1 MTCRARALGADAAAM
16 CRSGTGKL
24 AADGAGSKAR
34 PSEPHQ
40 VQWPWLEV
48 SCASP
53 CAGLDAAL
61 NARPLLLSKLQTPP
75 SLPLRMSIDSAAAGA
90 PSADSTAK
98 KLSQTARRAHSGRAK
113 EREKWVRDTVQII
126 GSAPSGSSAPGVRE
140 EQLLAVD
147 LVAGNHVLPG
157 S

>member
-1 MTCRARALGADAAAM
+1 MTWCKTWRPAQDRGDGVQSEGGPRLKGRPVTCSARALGADAAAM

-61 NARPLLLSKLQTPP
+61 NARPLLLSMLQTPP

-90 PSADSTAK
+90 ASADRTAR
-98 KLSQTARRAHSGRAK
+98 KLSQTARRKASGRK
-113 EREKWVRDTVQII
+113 
-126 GSAPSGSSAPGVRE
+126 
-140 EQLLAVD
+140 
-147 LVAGNHVLPG
+147 
-157 S
+157 